1 MHWVDWGVVGAYVA
15 IALAIGAAFTKK
27 ASASKEDYFLAGRT
41 LGWFV
46 AGTSIVATTFSADTP
61 VFVAGM
67 SRSTGIH
74 YNWFWWSGLIGQV
87 ATVFFFARL
96 WRRSGVLTDIEFL
109 IKRYDKGPQT
119 HILRVFKVL
128 FEGVFMNCCIMASVT
143 LAMAKI
149 FTVILGLSDDPLFT
163 LPVLG
168 NVTSTGLL
176 LCVLGSTAVIYSALS
191 GLYGVVYTDLVQF
204 GLAMVGSILLAVIV
218 YANISGGAGLH
229 ANLESAPEFR
239 EALLSFVPS
248 FKGFDWAAFT
258 FLVFISVAWWSAVP
272 GSGYGVQRM
281 LACKSEK
288 DSFLA
293 FLWYNICHYLIRPWP
308 WIIVGVCSLYYF
320 PHLED
325 SEAAFPSMIAHFLPV
340 GLKGVMVAS
349 LLAAFM
355 STIDTHLNWGVSY
368 LVNDLYEPY
377 LHPGAKPH
385 HYVVVSRVCMVLLTL
400 AALVI
405 TTQLTSILE
414 MYKLLGLFWAGV
426 GTVLIAR
433 WFWWRVNAW
442 SEIAAIAVS
451 LVVGIS
457 AAIFLDDKRFD
468 GADLLGVRMLL
479 TLSASLVTWVAVTLL
494 TSPPRP
500 TAQTEAFYRQLRV
513 SGPGWALLRKQ
524 TGVEPARGELSRATA
539 GWALTVALMTSLLIG
554 AGKLLFHQWT
564 GAAICVAVAVAS
576 ALALKKVLAKFSL
589 AE

>member
-1 MHWVDWGVVGAYVA
+1 MHPVDWIIVAGYVA

-67 SRSTGIH
+67 TRTTGIH

-96 WRRSGVLTDIEFL
+96 WRRSGVVTDIEFL
-109 IKRYDKGPQT
+109 VKRYDKGVET
-119 HILRVFKVL
+119 HVLRVFKVL
-128 FEGVFMNCCIMASVT
+128 FEGIFMNCCVMASVT

-149 FTVILGLSDDPLFT
+149 FTVVLGLSDAPLFV

-176 LCVLGSTAVIYSALS
+176 LCVLGSAAVIYSALS

-204 GLAMVGSILLAVIV
+204 ALAMIGSIALAIIV
-218 YANISGGAGLH
+218 YVDISKGPGLH
-229 ANLESAPEFR
+229 ANLEAAPEFKN
-239 EALLSFVPS
+239 ALLDFMPS
-248 FKGFDWAAFT
+248 MSNFNLGTFT
-258 FLVFISVAWWSAVP
+258 FVVFIAVAWWSAAP
-272 GSGYGVQRM
+272 GSGYAVQRI
-281 LACKSEK
+281 LSTKSEK

-293 FLWYNICHYLIRPWP
+293 FLWYTVCHYLIRPWP
-308 WIIVGVCSLYYF
+308 WIIVGICSLYYF
-320 PHLED
+320 PTLVD
-325 SEAAFPSMIAHFLPV
+325 SESAFPSMIAQFLPK
-340 GLKGVMVAS
+340 GLKGIMVAS

-355 STIDTHLNWGVSY
+355 STLDTHLNWGVSY

-377 LHPGAKPH
+377 VHPGAKPH
-385 HYVVVSRVCMVLLTL
+385 HYVVVSRVCMVLLTM
-400 AALVI
+400 AALII

-414 MYKLLGLFWAGV
+414 MYKLLGLFWGGI

-442 SEIAAIAVS
+442 SEITAIAVS

-457 AAIFLDDKRFD
+457 AAIFLADSRFD
-468 GADLLGVRMLL
+468 GADLLGVRIIL
-479 TLSASLVTWVAVTLL
+479 TLSASLVSWVVVTFL
-494 TSPPRP
+494 TSSKP
-500 TAQTEAFYRQLRV
+500 TAQTEAFYRQLKV
-513 SGPGWALLRKQ
+513 GGPGWARLRKQ
-524 TGVEPARGELSRATA
+524 TGVEPASGDLSRAAA
-539 GWALTVALMTSLLIG
+539 GWVLTSALLLALLVGT
-554 AGKLLFHQWT
+554 GKFLFHDWM
-564 GAAICVAVAVAS
+564 GGAICVAVAVVS
-576 ALALKKVLAKFSL
+576 GLALKQVLAKFSL
-589 AE
+589 SD